1 MFMNNVIVALRNLR
15 KHSLFAT
22 MNVLGLAI
30 GLVIFVFG
38 FLLIDYEATHDEM
51 FENSD
56 RIYTLGTVIGD
67 GIDIGVKQVSS
78 VYSAVGPLLE
88 TELPDIERVIRTIG
102 SEYLVSHDGEGFYQW
117 IRFVDDGFLEAF
129 TLDYVYGDA
138 TALSEPNTVL
148 ISESSAVRFFGKTDV
163 VGQTLTLDNEHE
175 IRVSAVVRDLPRN
188 THFNSSPILEADL
201 EFVMSLNSLVGFGR
215 FSMEGGWNNLSL
227 GNMVYVLLPEA
238 LDGDWL
244 QTQVDAFRDRSVPE
258 DVKDIVARITVTPLA
273 GANLAIW
280 DTIGLPAITVAQLLS
295 LLVLLVAC
303 VNYTN
308 LATAQSLGRSREVGM
323 RKTMGASRRQLL
335 VQFLTESLVIAAIAM
350 VVAVAVLEVLIPIF
364 NNLTN
369 KVMSLN
375 YLQTLPMLAAIVL
388 VVGLGAGAYPALL
401 ITRASPI
408 EALGDSARK
417 GKKGSRTRSV
427 MIGAQFAISAF
438 MLSLVAVV
446 YMQNKKIE
454 SASLEFP
461 RSEIYILSR
470 LSIEDIRPRLDTLE
484 TELESLPNIEEVSF
498 SSQVPFE
505 QNNSSQNFAASP
517 GDEAGATD
525 IQILRMRPDFLDAY
539 DIPLLAGRQL
549 NKDSASDHRLQ
560 GQETVNVIVNELTT
574 KQFGFATPQDAI
586 NQRIYSLGDTNYAT
600 ELVIVGV
607 VPAQNITGFFNSR
620 KPWIYWYEEESM
632 RVASIRITGGNMLD
646 NVEAIEAAWK
656 RVIPDYPPQGRFLDD
671 VFNDIFSILR
681 TMNYALAGFAFVAM
695 SLALFGLFGLAAF
708 MATQRTKE
716 IGVRKVLGANNLQIA
731 RLLVWQ
737 FSRPVM
743 WALLVALP
751 LAYLATRGYLNF
763 FPDRITA
770 EIPILLV
777 AGLVSVLLAWLTVAG
792 HAIRIARANPIN
804 ALRYE

>member
-129 TLDYVYGDA
+129 TFDYVYGDA

-446 YMQNKKIE
+446 YMQNEKIE
-454 SASLEFP
+454 SA
-461 RSEIYILSR
+461 
-470 LSIEDIRPRLDTLE
+470 
-484 TELESLPNIEEVSF
+484 
-498 SSQVPFE
+498 
-505 QNNSSQNFAASP
+505 
-517 GDEAGATD
+517 
-525 IQILRMRPDFLDAY
+525 
-539 DIPLLAGRQL
+539 
-549 NKDSASDHRLQ
+549 
-560 GQETVNVIVNELTT
+560 
-574 KQFGFATPQDAI
+574 
-586 NQRIYSLGDTNYAT
+586 
-600 ELVIVGV
+600 
-607 VPAQNITGFFNSR
+607 
-620 KPWIYWYEEESM
+620 
-632 RVASIRITGGNMLD
+632 
-646 NVEAIEAAWK
+646 
-656 RVIPDYPPQGRFLDD
+656 
-671 VFNDIFSILR
+671 
-681 TMNYALAGFAFVAM
+681 
-695 SLALFGLFGLAAF
+695 
-708 MATQRTKE
+708 
-716 IGVRKVLGANNLQIA
+716 
-731 RLLVWQ
+731 
-737 FSRPVM
+737 
-743 WALLVALP
+743 
-751 LAYLATRGYLNF
+751 
-763 FPDRITA
+763 
-770 EIPILLV
+770 
-777 AGLVSVLLAWLTVAG
+777 
-792 HAIRIARANPIN
+792 
-804 ALRYE
+804 